1 MRSIPLAALALAL
14 ALPALSPPALAQVP
28 SKPDAAPQVAPDG
41 PALSAEAF
49 DAYTLGRT
57 LSYAFQGT
65 PYGVEQYLPDRQV
78 RWAFNGDDCQDGHW
92 YERGGNICFVYDNA
106 PDNEQC
112 WRFYQ
117 NGDGLRGVFQGP
129 DGPGTE
135 LYEVQQNDRPMACL
149 GPGVGV

>member
-1 MRSIPLAALALAL
+1 MRSIPLAALVLAV
-14 ALPALSPPALAQVP
+14 ALPALAQEQ
-28 SKPDAAPQVAPDG
+28 SKPDTAPQATPSAPAMTAD
-41 PALSAEAF
+41 EF

-65 PYGVEQYLPDRQV
+65 PYGVEQYLPDRHV
-78 RWAFNGDDCQDGHW
+78 RWAFNGDDCQDGTW
-92 YERGGNICFVYDNA
+92 YERNGNICFVYENA
-106 PDNEQC
+106 PGNEQC
-112 WRFYQ
+112 WRFYRS
-117 NGDGLRGVFQGP
+117 GDGMRGVFQGP